1 MANRW
6 LVLAALLAGCEE
18 PAEVL
23 TDVRIVRGDPTST
36 WLNLS
41 ITGAEL
47 TVLDGTQ
54 VVIQIGMPDRPPERL
69 GLAITETSD
78 RGFTV
83 SFPSVWELGLY
94 KHKVILF
101 DLDADLACDDGET
114 VLVDF
119 SAAVEDVDMTTADF
133 FPGDCTEYVADWPAE

>member
-6 LVLAALLAGCEE
+6 LVLALLAGCDE
-18 PAEVL
+18 PTEVV
-23 TDVRIVRGDPTST
+23 TDVQIVRGDPAST
-36 WLNLS
+36 WLDLT

-54 VVIQIGMPDRPPERL
+54 VVIQIGMPDRAPERL
-69 GLAITETSD
+69 GLAITETAD

-83 SFPSVWELGLY
+83 RFPSVWESGLY
-94 KHKVILF
+94 KKKVILF
-101 DLDADLACDDGET
+101 DLDGDLACTDGET

-119 SAAVEDVDMTTADF
+119 SAAVASVEMTTADF
-133 FPGDCTEYVADWPAE
+133 FAADCSEYVADWPAE